1 MNKKFNVLMLIAVI
15 VTSISTG
22 YSFETSTTTVQRN
35 PISNAEQNNVE
46 QLNPEIVTELLF
58 TDSVTTT
65 ETVKFQVEFK
75 GGEALLNQI
84 SRFMGVKQKDDSKQ

>member
-22 YSFETSTTTVQRN
+22 YSFESSTTTVQKN
-35 PISNAEQNNVE
+35 PITNAEQNVE
-46 QLNPEIVTELLF
+46 ELNPEIVTELLF

-75 GGEALLNQI
+75 GGEALLNHI
-84 SRFMGVKQKDDSKQ
+84 ARFMGVKQKDDSKQ

>member
-1 MNKKFNVLMLIAVI
+1 MLIAVI

-22 YSFETSTTTVQRN
+22 YSFESSTTTVQKN

-46 QLNPEIVTELLF
+46 ELNPEIVTELLF

-65 ETVKFQVEFK
+65 ETIKFQVEFK
-75 GGEALLNQI
+75 GGEALLNHI
-84 SRFMGVKQKDDSKQ
+84 ARFMGVKQKDDSKQ

>member
-1 MNKKFNVLMLIAVI
+1 MLIAVI

-22 YSFETSTTTVQRN
+22 YSFESSTTTVQKN
-35 PISNAEQNNVE
+35 PITNAEQNVE
-46 QLNPEIVTELLF
+46 ELNPEIVTELLF

-75 GGEALLNQI
+75 GGEALLTHI
-84 SRFMGVKQKDDSKQ
+84 ARFMGVKQKDDSKQ

>member
-22 YSFETSTTTVQRN
+22 YSFESSTTTVQRN

-46 QLNPEIVTELLF
+46 EINPEIVTELLF

-75 GGEALLNQI
+75 GGEALLNYI
-84 SRFMGVKQKDDSKQ
+84 ARFMGVKQKDDSKQ

>member
-22 YSFETSTTTVQRN
+22 YSFESSTTTVQKN

-65 ETVKFQVEFK
+65 EMVKFQVEFK

-84 SRFMGVKQKDDSKQ
+84 ARFMGVKQKDDSKQ

>member
-1 MNKKFNVLMLIAVI
+1 MLIAVI

-22 YSFETSTTTVQRN
+22 YSFESSTTTVQKN
-35 PISNAEQNNVE
+35 PISNAEQNVE
-46 QLNPEIVTELLF
+46 ELNPEIVTELLF

-75 GGEALLNQI
+75 GGEALLNHI
-84 SRFMGVKQKDDSKQ
+84 ARFMGVKQKDDSKQ

>member
-15 VTSISTG
+15 VTSISAS
-22 YSFETSTTTVQRN
+22 YSLESSTTTVQRN

-65 ETVKFQVEFK
+65 EMVKFQVEFK

-84 SRFMGVKQKDDSKQ
+84 ARFMGVKQKDDSKQ

>member
-1 MNKKFNVLMLIAVI
+1 MNKKINVLMLIAVI
-15 VTSISTG
+15 ATSISAS
-22 YSFETSTTTVQRN
+22 YSLESSTTTVQRN

-58 TDSVTTT
+58 PDRITTT
-65 ETVKFQVEFK
+65 ETVKLHVEFK

-84 SRFMGVKQKDDSKQ
+84 TRFMSDKQKDDSKQ

>member
-22 YSFETSTTTVQRN
+22 YSFESSTTTVQRN

-46 QLNPEIVTELLF
+46 ELNPEIVTELLF

-65 ETVKFQVEFK
+65 EMVKFQVEFK

-84 SRFMGVKQKDDSKQ
+84 ARFMGVKQKDDSKQ

>member
-22 YSFETSTTTVQRN
+22 YSFESSTTTVQRN

-46 QLNPEIVTELLF
+46 ELNPEIVTELLF

>member
-22 YSFETSTTTVQRN
+22 YSFESSTTTVQKN
-35 PISNAEQNNVE
+35 PISNAEQNVE
-46 QLNPEIVTELLF
+46 ELNPEIVTELLF

-75 GGEALLNQI
+75 GGEALLNHI
-84 SRFMGVKQKDDSKQ
+84 ARFMGVKQKDDSKQ